1 MMNEQNQSQER
12 TNGPEPDST
21 SPQPASSSQQADTQQ
36 SHPQASIAARW
47 LDKGDNI
54 IYALVGLGFF
64 LAALI
69 ALAYAGYH
77 FYLQLAFPTSNHNG
91 PQEQGSPLIGS
102 DSHLWIQAIITLV
115 SDLLLVLIIMEVLS
129 TVLHYLREHITALKP
144 FLFVGIISATR
155 GVLVI
160 SARIIVTPLEGPEFT
175 QAIIELSANTVV
187 ILVLGI
193 TLRVLGKEGIVDFG

>member
-1 MMNEQNQSQER
+1 MSEQNRFQEG
-12 TNGPEPDST
+12 TNDSEPVNNAL
-21 SPQPASSSQQADTQQ
+21 QPPSSSHQTSMQRTPHQE
-36 SHPQASIAARW
+36 SVAARW

-64 LAALI
+64 LAAII
-69 ALAYAGYH
+69 ALGYAVYH
-77 FYLQLAFPTSNHNG
+77 FYLQVAFPTSNHNG
-91 PQEQGSPLIGS
+91 PQGQHPSLVAS
-102 DSHLWIQAIITLV
+102 DPQQWVQAIITLV

-155 GVLVI
+155 GVLVV
-160 SARIIVTPLEGPEFT
+160 SARITVTPMEGPEFT
-175 QAIIELSANTVV
+175 QAIIELGANTAV